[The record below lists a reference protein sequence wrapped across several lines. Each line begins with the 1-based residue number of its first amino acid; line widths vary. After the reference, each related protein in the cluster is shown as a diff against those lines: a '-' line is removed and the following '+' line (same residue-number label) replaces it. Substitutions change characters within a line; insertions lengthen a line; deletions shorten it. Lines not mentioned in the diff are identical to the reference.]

1 MSDSIHVDHMSMEPG
16 RAFEQRCQFV
26 LQAEWGSIT
35 LIDALRKLLNAALR
49 DKLNQKMLLLSESGV
64 PLFAP
69 QLIYS
74 QILFESGSRLDSCG
88 IWVGSLAPA

>member
-1 MSDSIHVDHMSMEPG
+1 MVACAAAVHDESWTTAISREEHLINHDW
-16 RAFEQRCQFV
+16 AC

-74 QILFESGSRLDSCG
+74 QILFEAGSRLDSCG
-88 IWVGSLAPA
+88 IWVS

>member
-1 MSDSIHVDHMSMEPG
+1 MDCRCEVRKIVCSVM
-16 RAFEQRCQFV
+16 FEIC

-74 QILFESGSRLDSCG
+74 QILFEAGSRLDSCG
-88 IWVGSLAPA
+88 IWVRFKAPA

>member
-1 MSDSIHVDHMSMEPG
+1 MPDIWCMYP
-16 RAFEQRCQFV
+16 
-26 LQAEWGSIT
+26 QAGWGSIT

-74 QILFESGSRLDSCG
+74 QIMFESGSRLDSCG
-88 IWVGSLAPA
+88 MWVSF